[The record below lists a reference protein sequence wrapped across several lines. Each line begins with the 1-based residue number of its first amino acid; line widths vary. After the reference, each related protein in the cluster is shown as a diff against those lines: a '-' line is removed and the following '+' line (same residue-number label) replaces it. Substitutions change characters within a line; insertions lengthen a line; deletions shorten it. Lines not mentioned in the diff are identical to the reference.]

1 MELFKLFGTILVNGS
16 EQAKSNVR
24 GVGKQAEET
33 QGTMANAFKKI
44 GSAVVTYFAVDKIIN
59 FGTTCVNV
67 ASDIRAS
74 TAQFEQTFGTLGGEA
89 TKIIGDVAKEGGMLA
104 TRLQDSGTKIYAFA
118 KTTGMDSTKALD
130 LMNRALIVASDSS
143 AYYDRSLEDTTETL
157 QSFLKGNY
165 ANDSALGLSCTETT
179 RNTKANKLYGK
190 SFKEL
195 SEEQKQLTLLAMV
208 EDANKLSGALGQA
221 SRESDSWTN
230 VTGNLKEAW
239 RQFQGV
245 LGQPVLDYLIPTVQ
259 KLSDGVQWM
268 TDKVTNAD
276 VYYQKLLNTGKEV
289 QKWLKEHK
297 TQLQLV
303 AIAVGTVTTAVLAFN
318 ASTIAKIALDA
329 LETAQIYALIVAEK
343 LHTATT
349 WLATTATTAFG
360 TAVAF
365 LTSPITLVIVAIGAL
380 IAIGVLLY
388 KNWDTVKAKAL
399 EMWQSVTKTF
409 DNLKAS
415 ISTKVESIKQKVSTK
430 FNEIK
435 KKMWQPIEEGKKKI
449 SGIVETVK
457 GFFSGMKLKFPK
469 IDLPHFSIKPKGW
482 KLSDLLDGVKP
493 TIGIDWYAKAMN
505 NPLIMTQPT
514 AFGYNADTGR
524 VMVGGERGS
533 EIVSGTNT
541 LMNMIRQATSSGNV
555 VLLEVLTQIR
565 DLLADKTRWHD
576 IFVEALADGSF
587 SVVIDGREMGRIVRK
602 YA

>member
-44 GSAVVTYFAVDKIIN
+44 GSAVVTYFAVDKIIS
-59 FGTTCVNV
+59 FGSTCVNV

-74 TAQFEQTFGTLGGEA
+74 TAQFEQTFGTLSGEA
-89 TKIIGDVAKEGGMLA
+89 TKVIGDVAKQSGMLA
-104 TRLQDSGTKIYAFA
+104 TRLQDSGTQIYAFA
-118 KTTGMDSTKALD
+118 KTTGMDSTEALD

-165 ANDSALGLSCTETT
+165 ENDSALGLSCTETT
-179 RNTKANKLYGK
+179 RNTKANELYGK
-190 SFKEL
+190 SFKDL

-245 LGQPVLDYLIPTVQ
+245 LGEPVLDYLIPVVQ

-276 VYYQKLLNTGKEV
+276 VYYQKFLDTGKEA

-297 TQLQLV
+297 TQLQIV
-303 AIAVGTVTTAVLAFN
+303 AIAIGTVTTAVLAFN
-318 ASTIAKIALDA
+318 ASKIAKIALDT

-349 WLATTATTAFG
+349 WLATTATSAFG
-360 TAVAF
+360 TAMAF

-399 EMWQSVTKTF
+399 QMWQSVTTTF
-409 DNLKAS
+409 ENLKTS
-415 ISTKVESIKQKVSTK
+415 ISAKIESIKQKVSSK
-430 FNEIK
+430 FEQIK
-435 KKMWQPIEEGKKKI
+435 KKMWQPIENAKNKI
-449 SGIVETVK
+449 SDIVETVK

-469 IDLPHFSIKPKGW
+469 VELPHFYIKPKGW
-482 KLSDLLDGVKP
+482 KLKDLLDGVKP

-505 NPLIMTQPT
+505 NPLIMKQPT
-514 AFGYNADTGR
+514 AFGYNAETGR

-541 LMNMIRQATSSGNV
+541 LMNMIRNATTSGNV
-555 VLLEVLTQIR
+555 VLVEVLTQIR

-587 SVVIDGREMGRIVRK
+587 GVVVDGREIGRIVRK